1 MNEPD
6 TSELAKFLAPLSL
19 EELMAHERASV
30 STIRFVSVIGIAV
43 LFGAMVFPN
52 AATIVIA
59 GLGCYV
65 LANFNVGVG
74 IGLAEIRKHMA
85 KFQKTDK

>member
-1 MNEPD
+1 MNDPD
-6 TSELAKFLAPLSL
+6 TSELTKFLAPLSL
-19 EELMAHERASV
+19 EELKVHERASI
-30 STIRFVSVIGIAV
+30 STIRLIAATGITA

-65 LANFNVGVG
+65 LANFSIGVG